1 MQVSIY
7 SREAIECI
15 IADGIFPENTAV
27 ISFYDPAIKRI
38 DEDYSHVDYS
48 GVCDTVFYSELD
60 DLDLDV
66 LKRKGYTYDT
76 YFPEVDE
83 MASFIVKAF
92 MGQKN
97 IICQCEYGQ
106 SRSAGC
112 AAAILEYFYGNGIS
126 IFSNYTYYPNQV
138 VFHKIYDALVK
149 INPLY
154 SFGIYSPEKLYL
166 QLSQTAHYKSDKF
179 IDFSTGA
186 TTLFSKNIIDQKLTE
201 LGICCHS
208 FEEAFYL
215 LKHGKSKVYVSLHI
229 DGATVCNGFQMGEH
243 NIGVRK
249 IYNITNKDIPLTI
262 SFPTLLKHNKNKDHD
277 YYLEAVQQAVGFMRR
292 SNVSLDVLGIMEMD
306 LERPIIDNSIITN
319 ITYTP
324 QNNSI
329 IKEPN

>member
-1 MQVSIY
+1 MQVSVY

-15 IADGIFPENTAV
+15 IADGKFPENTAV

-38 DEDYSHVDYS
+38 DKDYSHVDYS

-92 MGQKN
+92 MSQKD

-126 IFSNYTYYPNQV
+126 VFSNYTYYPNQV

-154 SFGIYSPEKLYL
+154 SFGLCSPEELYS
-166 QLSQTAHYKSDKF
+166 QLSQTPHYKSDKF

-186 TTLFSKNIIDQKLTE
+186 TTLFSKNIIDQKLTN
-201 LGICCHS
+201 LGICSHS

-215 LKHGKSKVYVSLHI
+215 LRHGKSKVYVSLHI
-229 DGATVCNGFQMGEH
+229 DDTTVGDGFQMGEH

-249 IYNITNKDIPLTI
+249 IYNISGKDIPLTI
-262 SFPTLLKHNKNKDHD
+262 SFPTLLNHTKNNEHG
-277 YYLEAVQQAVGFMRR
+277 YYQETEQQSVAFFRR
-292 SNVSLDVLGIMEMD
+292 GTISLDVLGIMEMD
-306 LERPIIDNSIITN
+306 SGRPIIDNSIITN

-324 QNNSI
+324 SKNRI
-329 IKEPN
+329 IKEAK